1 MKLPT
6 AKYLVGVDSQVE
18 AIESLLDMESNGVVM
33 VGIHGL
39 GGVGKTTISMA
50 VHNKVFHRF
59 ERSCFL
65 ENVREKSE
73 TDAGIIQL
81 QQTLLSKVLQRRIVV
96 NSVCEGI
103 TMIEERLCNKK
114 VLLILD
120 DVDQS
125 KEIEN
130 LLGYRNWFALG
141 SRVIVTTR
149 DKHVLANL
157 GRDAQIKIYEVPK
170 LDPCEARVL
179 FNMHA
184 FGKNE
189 PKQEYSNLAEHII
202 SSADGLPLALKIMGS
217 DLYNK
222 SIDEWAC
229 ASKKYKKIPHEKILA
244 KLKISY
250 YGLEEEEKYIFL
262 DIACFFKGFYKD
274 EVVNILDACELF
286 PNLGIGKLI
295 DKCLITIDER
305 GILCMHDLLQQMGR
319 EIVQRESKE
328 FENRSRIWRYE
339 EAYELL
345 TENMV

>member
-1 MKLPT
+1 MKLPI
-6 AKYLVGVDSQVE
+6 AKYLVGVNSRAE
-18 AIESLLDMESNGVVM
+18 AIELLLDMKSNGVFM

-39 GGVGKTTISMA
+39 GGVGKTTISIA
-50 VHNKVFHRF
+50 VYNKIVDRF

-65 ENVREKSE
+65 ENVREKSK

-81 QQTLLSKVLQRRIVV
+81 QETLLSKILRSIVKV
-96 NSVCEGI
+96 NSVREGI
-103 TMIEERLCNKK
+103 TMIEERLRNKK

-130 LLGYRNWFALG
+130 LLGYCNWFALG

-149 DKHVLANL
+149 DKQVLANL
-157 GRDAQIKIYEVPK
+157 GRDARIKIYEVPK
-170 LDPCEARVL
+170 LDPSEACVL
-179 FNMHA
+179 FNMYA

-202 SSADGLPLALKIMGS
+202 TSADGLPLALEIMGS

-222 SIDEWAC
+222 SIDDWAC
-229 ASKKYKKIPHEKILA
+229 ASKKYKKIPHEKILD
-244 KLKISY
+244 KLMISY
-250 YGLEEEEKYIFL
+250 SGLGEEEKDIFL

-286 PNLGIGKLI
+286 PNLGIRKLI
-295 DKCLITIDER
+295 DKCLITIDEE

-339 EAYELL
+339 DAYKLL